1 MEAWPAALWSI
12 RLDSYC
18 YFCTE
23 LEWEA
28 VPNHFGPKKM
38 LKRYAQRC
46 FLFFS
51 TFALRPQRKHFRR
64 HFKAIIIV
72 KCQYFALGVAKI
84 ACQHSPRII
93 YFFFATPLTKYSIF
107 CKKTSELLILHRFYK
122 HFTIFP
128 LTATCPGNDFGPPPG
143 AQGSPLGSL
152 KGPLGPLKDPFGPLK
167 GPSGLLKDPSGLLR
181 DPLGP

>member
-1 MEAWPAALWSI
+1 MSRRGATVCHRGSEMQILEPSPAALLSI

-64 HFKAIIIV
+64 HFKAIIMV
-72 KCQYFALGVAKI
+72 KCQYFALGVAKM
-84 ACQHSPRII
+84 ACQKNAQNNTFL
-93 YFFFATPLTKYSIF
+93 FFLQH
-107 CKKTSELLILHRFYK
+107 L
-122 HFTIFP
+122 
-128 LTATCPGNDFGPPPG
+128 
-143 AQGSPLGSL
+143 
-152 KGPLGPLKDPFGPLK
+152 
-167 GPSGLLKDPSGLLR
+167 
-181 DPLGP
+181 